1 MTAEEVRSDPD
12 PWVVVH
18 EGPEI
23 PEDVLASAAAAQATL
38 GEKLA
43 ALRSLSEPFPDT
55 VGPAAGDRWV
65 ADAAAGRTG
74 SVQSDDESPPSPDP
88 GPESPGELT
97 SLSASALLK
106 GYGTGA
112 FDPIEAVEACLA
124 RIDEIDGAVGAIVSR
139 DDASARAQAA
149 RSAQRWRHGTARA
162 LEGVPIGVKDII
174 DTAGLCTAA
183 GSPLFAGRVP
193 SADATV
199 VARLRQAGAVV
210 LAKTTTPEFA
220 FGDEAGDGVRN
231 PSAPGRWAG
240 GSSSGSAAGLAAG
253 LFPIALGTD
262 TGGSIRVPASYCGVS
277 GLKPTFGRVPRDGVF
292 GVSWTLDHVGPMA
305 RTVEDLGL
313 VLGVI
318 AGGCDA
324 DPYASTRPLPDYTR
338 LAESIDGMRIGV
350 PDEWLAE
357 SIGGMRIGVPDG
369 WLAESIGGMRIGVP
383 DGWLAESI
391 DGMRIGVPDGW
402 LAEDCSAGVTAA
414 LEGTASRLEQ
424 LGAHVSTVSIP
435 HAELAG
441 TIAWMITVV
450 EFAAHHDGNMHRIG
464 EFTPSAACRLA
475 AGARARASDYLK
487 ALRARSLVQA
497 DLDAVFDRV
506 DVLVTAATPT
516 SAPDPATFFDDGDR
530 LWLDKVART
539 LLPFNVTGQPAL
551 VVPVGLDEGRPAA
564 VQIVAPP
571 HADAQCLRVG
581 TALQMATSSHTC

>member
-1 MTAEEVRSDPD
+1 MTYEEVRSDPD

-23 PEDVLASAAAAQATL
+23 PEDVLASTSATQATL

-55 VGPAAGDRWV
+55 VGPAASDRWV
-65 ADAAAGRTG
+65 TDAAAGRIR
-74 SVQSDDESPPSPDP
+74 SVQGDDESPPSPEPEPVSP
-88 GPESPGELT
+88 GGELT
-97 SLSASALLK
+97 SLSVAALLK

-112 FDPIEAVEACLA
+112 FDPVDAVDACLA
-124 RIDEIDGAVGAIVSR
+124 RIDEIDGAVGAIVTR
-139 DDASARAQAA
+139 NDASARVQAA
-149 RSAQRWRHGTARA
+149 RSAQRWRDGTARA

-199 VARLRQAGAVV
+199 VARLRDAGAVI

-305 RTVEDLGL
+305 RTVADLGL

-324 DPYASTRPLPDYTR
+324 DPYASDRPVPDYGR
-338 LAESIDGMRIGV
+338 LAES
-350 PDEWLAE
+350 
-357 SIGGMRIGVPDG
+357 
-369 WLAESIGGMRIGVP
+369 
-383 DGWLAESI
+383 
-391 DGMRIGVPDGW
+391 
-402 LAEDCSAGVTAA
+402 T
-414 LEGTASRLEQ
+414 
-424 LGAHVSTVSIP
+424 
-435 HAELAG
+435 
-441 TIAWMITVV
+441 
-450 EFAAHHDGNMHRIG
+450 
-464 EFTPSAACRLA
+464 
-475 AGARARASDYLK
+475 RARGWVSSTGGSP
-487 ALRARSLVQA
+487 RTARPL
-497 DLDAVFDRV
+497 
-506 DVLVTAATPT
+506 
-516 SAPDPATFFDDGDR
+516 
-530 LWLDKVART
+530 
-539 LLPFNVTGQPAL
+539 
-551 VVPVGLDEGRPAA
+551 
-564 VQIVAPP
+564 
-571 HADAQCLRVG
+571 
-581 TALQMATSSHTC
+581 

>member
-1 MTAEEVRSDPD
+1 MTSEEVRSDPD
-12 PWVVVH
+12 PWAIVH

-23 PEDVLASAAAAQATL
+23 PEEVLVSAAAAQATL
-38 GEKLA
+38 SEKLA

-55 VGPAAGDRWV
+55 VGPAVSDRWV
-65 ADAAAGRTG
+65 ADAAGGMTG
-74 SVQSDDESPPSPDP
+74 SAQSNDESRPLP
-88 GPESPGELT
+88 GRGPGSLGGDLT
-97 SLSASALLK
+97 SLSASALLE
-106 GYGTGA
+106 GYGTGT
-112 FDPIEAVEACLA
+112 FDPVDTVDACLA
-124 RIDEIDGAVGAIVSR
+124 RIDETDGAVGAIVTR

-149 RSAQRWRHGTARA
+149 RSAQRWRDGTARA

-183 GSPLFAGRVP
+183 GSPLFSGRVP
-193 SADATV
+193 SANATV
-199 VARLRQAGAVV
+199 VARLREAGAVI

-220 FGDEAGDGVRN
+220 FGDESGDGVRN

-253 LFPIALGTD
+253 LFPVALGSD

-277 GLKPTFGRVPRDGVF
+277 GIKPTFGRVPRDGVF

-324 DPYASTRPLPDYTR
+324 DPYASTRPMPDYGR
-338 LAESIDGMRIGV
+338 LAESIQGTRVGV
-350 PDEWLAE
+350 
-357 SIGGMRIGVPDG
+357 V
-369 WLAESIGGMRIGVP
+369 
-383 DGWLAESI
+383 
-391 DGMRIGVPDGW
+391 DGW
-402 LAEDCSAGVTAA
+402 LAEDCLPGVTAA
-414 LEGTASRLEQ
+414 VSGALGRLEQ
-424 LGAHVSTVSIP
+424 LGCTVEPVSFP

-441 TIAWMITVV
+441 TIAWVITVV
-450 EFAAHHDGNMHRIG
+450 EFAAHHVGNMHRIG

-475 AGARARASDYLK
+475 AGARTSASDYLK
-487 ALRARSLVQA
+487 ALRARSLVQS
-497 DLDAVFDRV
+497 DIDSVFERV

-551 VVPVGLDEGRPAA
+551 VMPVGLDEGRPAA
-564 VQIVAPP
+564 IQIVAPP
-571 HADAQCLRVG
+571 HADALCLQVG
-581 TALQMATSSHTC
+581 TALQTATS